1 MANDAKVCMLLLRRR
16 FSMDFSLVVEERVHP
31 TFFVAFSRCSE
42 ETMPKPDNVVP
53 FAVPENTINALRRLR
68 GSSKGLLAEK
78 PVTEA
83 DQAVLRAV
91 ERTLNSIKNAQHLT
105 V

>member
-1 MANDAKVCMLLLRRR
+1 
-16 FSMDFSLVVEERVHP
+16 
-31 TFFVAFSRCSE
+31 
-42 ETMPKPDNVVP
+42 VP
-53 FAVPENTINALRRLR
+53 FAASQNAIIALQRLR
-68 GSSKGLLAEK
+68 KSYQGLLAEK

-91 ERTLNSIKNAQHLT
+91 ERTLNNIKNAQQPT

>member
-1 MANDAKVCMLLLRRR
+1 
-16 FSMDFSLVVEERVHP
+16 
-31 TFFVAFSRCSE
+31 
-42 ETMPKPDNVVP
+42 MPKTDDVVP
-53 FAVPENTINALRRLR
+53 FAAPRNAIKALQRLR
-68 GSSKGLLAEK
+68 KSYKGLLAEK

-91 ERTLNSIKNAQHLT
+91 KRTLNNIKTAQHLT

>member
-1 MANDAKVCMLLLRRR
+1 
-16 FSMDFSLVVEERVHP
+16 
-31 TFFVAFSRCSE
+31 
-42 ETMPKPDNVVP
+42 MPKSDNVVP
-53 FAVPENTINALRRLR
+53 FAPPQNVIKALRRLR
-68 GSSKGLLAEK
+68 KSYKGRLAEK

-91 ERTLNSIKNAQHLT
+91 ERTLNNIENAQNLT

>member
-1 MANDAKVCMLLLRRR
+1 
-16 FSMDFSLVVEERVHP
+16 
-31 TFFVAFSRCSE
+31 
-42 ETMPKPDNVVP
+42 MPKVDDAVP
-53 FAVPENTINALRRLR
+53 FAAPLNAIKALRRLR
-68 GSSKGLLAEK
+68 KSYEGLLAEK

-91 ERTLNSIKNAQHLT
+91 ERTLSNIKNAQHLT